1 MAIINTLIY
10 MYSTR
15 PKHKMTKT
23 KRRFTALAVVLMG
36 LSTLTLAQKSGLAA
50 DPFQDF
56 YNRNCVPEAQKSG
69 LTKSEAEQGCTCTV
83 NSLKN
88 KYTTREFNDLLA
100 AYRGGSA
107 NAKRTLTSYGEA
119 CFDKILDDLLFGN

>member
-1 MAIINTLIY
+1 MAIINKLTHV
-10 MYSTR
+10 YSTR

-23 KRRFTALAVVLMG
+23 KRRFTALAVVMMG

-56 YNRNCVPEAQKSG
+56 YSRNCVPEAQKSG

-88 KYTTREFNDLLA
+88 KYTTPAFTALLNK
-100 AYRGGSA
+100 YRSGDA
-107 NAKRTLTSYGEA
+107 QAKRTLTSYGEA